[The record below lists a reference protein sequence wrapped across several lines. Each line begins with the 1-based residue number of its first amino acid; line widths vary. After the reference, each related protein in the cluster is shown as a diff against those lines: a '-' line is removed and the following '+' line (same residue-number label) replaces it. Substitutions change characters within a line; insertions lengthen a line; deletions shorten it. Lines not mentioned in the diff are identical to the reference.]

1 MWMAGY
7 IYYCDNCNKLFK
19 IGETGKKVKCPK
31 CTSEL
36 SDLKVSDEEYASLDK
51 AGKDG
56 IKKKALDVPEK
67 KVDDPRKEP
76 VKTTVSSI
84 SPENVTAAGN
94 KEKLKQAAARTAEQ
108 HATFNNSY
116 LKIQIQGQILAAD
129 NFVSICKMS
138 AIKNDGVI
146 DSNEDKLL
154 KKITKI
160 TEDYTKALKKLI

>member
-1 MWMAGY
+1 MAGY
-7 IYYCDNCNKLFK
+7 IYYCDNCKKLFR
-19 IGETGKKVKCPK
+19 ISETGKKVKCPK

-36 SDLKVSDEEYASLDK
+36 SDLKISDEEYASLDK
-51 AGKDG
+51 AGKVD
-56 IKKKALDVPEK
+56 IKKKALDDPEK
-67 KVDDPRKEP
+67 KRVDVSRKEP

-94 KEKLKQAAARTAEQ
+94 IEKLKQEAVRTAEQ

-116 LKIQIQGQILAAD
+116 LKTQIQGQILAAD
-129 NFVSICKMS
+129 NFVSICKLS

-160 TEDYTKALKKLI
+160 TENYTKALNKLI

>member
-1 MWMAGY
+1 MRMAGY
-7 IYYCDNCNKLFK
+7 IYYCDNCKKLFK
-19 IGETGKKVKCPK
+19 ISETGKKVKCPK

-36 SDLKVSDEEYASLDK
+36 SDLKISDEEYASLDK
-51 AGKDG
+51 AGKDD
-56 IKKKALDVPEK
+56 IKKKALVDQEK
-67 KVDDPRKEP
+67 KVDASRKEP
-76 VKTTVSSI
+76 AKTMVSSI

-94 KEKLKQAAARTAEQ
+94 NEKLKQAAVRTAEQ

-116 LKIQIQGQILAAD
+116 LKTQIQGQILAAD

-160 TEDYTKALKKLI
+160 TENYTKALNKQK